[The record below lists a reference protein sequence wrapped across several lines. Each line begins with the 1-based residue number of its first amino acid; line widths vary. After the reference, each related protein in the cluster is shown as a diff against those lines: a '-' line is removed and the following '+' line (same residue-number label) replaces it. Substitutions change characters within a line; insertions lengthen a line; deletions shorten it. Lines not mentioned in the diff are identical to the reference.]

1 MQLVITI
8 GTRVIIFQIYFVEYY
23 VYQICLGFYWVA
35 VKQECNC
42 AYILPLLPLFICWT
56 HLAEIQI
63 LAQ

>member
-35 VKQECNC
+35 VKQELRLHS
-42 AYILPLLPLFICWT
+42 ATLTTLHLLNSLS
-56 HLAEIQI
+56 
-63 LAQ
+63 